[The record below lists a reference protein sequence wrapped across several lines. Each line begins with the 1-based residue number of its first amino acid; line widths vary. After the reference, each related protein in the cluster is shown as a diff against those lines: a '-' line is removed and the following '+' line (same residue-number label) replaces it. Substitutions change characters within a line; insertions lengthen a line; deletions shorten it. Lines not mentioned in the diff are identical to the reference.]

1 MRCTIVPPYLL
12 SRLVDVDEPPVADR
26 ARRALNLDAR
36 FRARRPGSRDATSGG
51 PQLTADEQDVPEDPP
66 PRRRVRDVNGGTD
79 LPGRM
84 VRREGEPATDDAAAD
99 EAYDGLGA
107 TWQLLNDAYGR
118 DSLNGRGMP
127 LRATVHFGEDYANAF
142 WDGTRMVFGDGDG
155 QYFHRFTISI
165 DVIGHELAH
174 GVTEHTADLVYSGQ
188 SGALNE
194 SMSDVFGSLVKQ
206 RELGQSA
213 DQADWLIGAELF
225 TDRVRGEALR
235 SMMAPGTAYDDP
247 VLGTDPQP
255 ATMDDYVETTDDN
268 GGVHINSG
276 IPNHAFYRVAT
287 AIGGNAWEA
296 PGEIWYAVLTGGQ
309 LDRDADF
316 RSFAELTTAAARER
330 FGDESTEATAVA
342 DAWTAVGLGATA
354 AGPR

>member
-12 SRLVDVDEPPVADR
+12 SRLVEVDEPPVADR
-26 ARRALNLDAR
+26 ARRALDLDAR

-66 PRRRVRDVNGGTD
+66 PRRRIRDVNGGTD

-225 TDRVRGEALR
+225 TERVRGEALR

-276 IPNHAFYRVAT
+276 IPNHAFYVAAT
-287 AIGGNAWEA
+287 TMGGKAWEKA
-296 PGEIWYAVLTGGQ
+296 GLIWYDSL
-309 LDRDADF
+309 RDAKIRPTSGF
-316 RSFAELTTAAARER
+316 KAFARATVRQAQIR
-330 FGDESTEATAVA
+330 FGDTAPEV
-342 DAWTAVGLGATA
+342 DAVR
-354 AGPR
+354 AGWDKTKVKL